1 VLLASMTLSVPL
13 FAFGAALIGLGA
25 GIFSHGTLTVTM
37 NRAPKE
43 QIGLALGVWG
53 AVQATCAGIAVA
65 LGGVLRDVV
74 GALAAIGAFGP
85 ALNVPATGYAV
96 VYLVE
101 ILLLLATIV
110 VMGTLVRPRSDMPLM
125 QAAGSLQR

>member
-1 VLLASMTLSVPL
+1 
-13 FAFGAALIGLGA
+13 
-25 GIFSHGTLTVTM
+25 M

-65 LGGVLRDVV
+65 LGGLLRDVA
-74 GALAAIGAFGP
+74 GALAANGAFGP
-85 ALNVPATGYAV
+85 ALNAPATGYVV

-101 ILLLLATIV
+101 ITLLLATLV
-110 VMGTLVRPRSDMPLM
+110 VMGTLVRPRAELPAI
-125 QAAGSLQR
+125 QAAGSWQS